1 MFVLSGKS
9 DGDRTGIGRAEHL
22 EKAHFVKQ
30 TVVFF
35 TKFESDGERTGTD
48 GERTG
53 NGRGTDG
60 ERTGR
65 NLLKKQLVLLLFLN
79 CKASEITHNRTGIG
93 RGSDGERTGN

>member
-1 MFVLSGKS
+1 MSFEKCLRKANSKQKNVFVLFYLEN
-9 DGDRTGIGRAEHL
+9 RTGIGRGSDGQSTLKKHIL
-22 EKAHFVKQ
+22 LTK

-60 ERTGR
+60 ERTGNGR
-65 NLLKKQLVLLLFLN
+65 V
-79 CKASEITHNRTGIG
+79 GIC
-93 RGSDGERTGN
+93 

>member
-1 MFVLSGKS
+1 M
-9 DGDRTGIGRAEHL
+9 
-22 EKAHFVKQ
+22 
-30 TVVFF
+30 FF

-65 NLLKKQLVLLLFLN
+65 NLLKKQLVLLLFVN
-79 CKASEITHNRTGIG
+79 VKASEITHNRTGIG